1 VNRLVLPVAPEQRE
15 LLRQALEDA
24 VYYRDP
30 PVQCQACE
38 ELDGLCAEC
47 EAGLACA
54 RAYLDL
60 GRELGLE
67 TAR

>member
-1 VNRLVLPVAPEQRE
+1 MNRVVLPVAPEQRE

-38 ELDGLCAEC
+38 ELDELCADC

-60 GRELGLE
+60 GRALRLE

>member
-1 VNRLVLPVAPEQRE
+1 MNRLVLPVAPEQRE